1 MSQKFNTKKIEKKNK
16 KGFVLQSTTQFTP
29 KKNQKISIDEI
40 NKFYKAAAKKYKKN
54 NFIIRAM
61 GVDGMKTLKSQD
73 FIEDD
78 LKFVLIN
85 YYRSYGIEAKTV
97 KDKFSEF
104 FFFEIVVLH

>member
-1 MSQKFNTKKIEKKNK
+1 MSKNFDTKKIEKKNK

-40 NKFYKAAAKKYKKN
+40 NKFYKAIAKKYKKN

-61 GVDGMKTLKSQD
+61 GIDGMKTLKSQD

-78 LKFVLIN
+78 LKWMMIN

-97 KDKFSEF
+97 EEKFSDYF
-104 FFFEIVVLH
+104 YFEITILY